1 MIPKDA
7 ILQFRKGSN
16 MSVSLAE
23 LIKSGFGIK
32 EDYNC
37 TEKIVR
43 GANITY
49 DLGLPEDALLM
60 MGGFGGGM
68 GLGETCGTITGAVAV
83 ISAML
88 VKDNAHSTPDL
99 KSATQAYIDQFRCR
113 LGDEIECRNLRPKY
127 RTKET
132 GCDSIIIIA
141 AEILDQI
148 VK

>member
-1 MIPKDA
+1 
-7 ILQFRKGSN
+7 
-16 MSVSLAE
+16 MSASLAE
-23 LIKSGFGIK
+23 LIRNGFGIK
-32 EDYNC
+32 EKYNC
-37 TEKIVR
+37 SEKIVR

-49 DLGLPEDALLM
+49 DLGLPEDALRM

-68 GLGETCGTITGAVAV
+68 GLGETCGTVTGAVAV

-99 KSATQAYIDQFRCR
+99 KPTTQAYIDHFRTR
-113 LGDEIECRNLRPKY
+113 LGEEIECRYLRSKY

-132 GCDSIIIIA
+132 GCDSIIITA

-148 VK
+148 AKQYYYKKDL